1 MAMAKNWIAH
11 LKFLF
16 LCFPLYVGYSLD
28 SNLTHWINVILFLEF
43 LNNNIYNCSI
53 LLYSLGTLTWT
64 EKEKKEK
71 NWKQHITDKKTQ
83 LFIQAVLLMSIFE
96 MLYFRMLYF
105 KKKDHKII
113 PQWRWGSG
121 GTVSF
126 VAGPWWSPSG
136 G

>member
-53 LLYSLGTLTWT
+53 LLYSLGTFTWT

-71 NWKQHITDKKTQ
+71 NWKQHITDKKIPVIYPSSFTNVH
-83 LFIQAVLLMSIFE
+83 FWNVIFSNVIFQE
-96 MLYFRMLYF
+96 KRSQNYPTMKVR
-105 KKKDHKII
+105 I
-113 PQWRWGSG
+113 WRHCKLCGGSM
-121 GTVSF
+121 VK
-126 VAGPWWSPSG
+126 P
-136 G
+136 